1 MRKDSEIDT
10 GNEGRGVEDLALQY
24 YKVGTDT
31 ATSRPPA
38 FEESMTP

>member
-1 MRKDSEIDT
+1 MRKDSKTET
-10 GNEGRGVEDLALQY
+10 GARRGDLALQY
-24 YKVGTDT
+24 YKVGTVT